1 MFAFISKT
9 LVGGVETA
17 FLSKFNV
24 WSYQEIDEKTK
35 ETKFKTEAF
44 SYVSK
49 ITLGSDKFSVVIQPM
64 EYDRKN
70 LKILPTKV
78 SGFQLVDFIC
88 ESKF

>member
-1 MFAFISKT
+1 MGLKS
-9 LVGGVETA
+9 
-17 FLSKFNV
+17 FN
-24 WSYQEIDEKTK
+24 EKTK

-70 LKILPTKV
+70 LKILPTEV
-78 SGFQLVDFIC
+78 SGYKLVDFIC